1 MAAALASASVAR
13 AGTAAANPNFHGFAP
28 PRQNLFYPLLRLSP
42 SGHPQA
48 ALDTF
53 DTIMN
58 FERKLALH
66 PALSPE
72 LQALIDKLP
81 PPETITIE
89 IPALYADAAIPW
101 QTRPPDVHYLDVT
114 GRPDGTR
121 YIYSLS
127 RTADP
132 SEQPGRT
139 AGVISIRP
147 THPQNAATPAT
158 VIAEIQTSLHPPGS
172 SMPSQGIA
180 ACADLQREIYG
191 SLSPPWDAAPGEF
204 NQHDRAAI
212 ARFSRD
218 LPALWNLAGH
228 YLQIHNLVDEFDD
241 ASGPWVL
248 FNLDAEI
255 RDDALAPYPYLQA
268 FYRDFISRTEAKLM
282 VSDDLGRHW
291 LRVGFNR
298 GRITVTF
305 LLRRGMLTPMDDQL
319 RPDGSPLPIEQLAE
333 GHFHTDSS
341 VAAERFGLRFGLDRI
356 RYATTYTNHDG
367 AVEFQIRM
375 AAVPRLIAPPI
386 VHGLTMLIA
395 GQFMQTLAQGNS
407 GRGLATSFSARPD
420 PRGGTI
426 LHGTFSGEFR
436 NAPALAMLVRLA
448 GAVTPAHD
456 AEVRADERRI
466 AAQFLDALASDLSRA
481 RPVLLHGGH
490 ASQQPDGG

>member
-1 MAAALASASVAR
+1 MAVALAAATIAQ
-13 AGTAAANPNFHGFAP
+13 AGTTADNPNFDGFAP
-28 PRQNLFYPLLRLSP
+28 PGQNLFYPLLRLASP
-42 SGHPQA
+42 GHGHA

-58 FERKLALH
+58 FERKLVLH
-66 PALSPE
+66 PAVSPD

-89 IPALYADAAIPW
+89 VPTLYADAAIPW
-101 QTRPPDVHYLDVT
+101 QTRPPDVHYLDLS
-114 GRPDGTR
+114 GRPDEAG
-121 YIYSLS
+121 YVYSLS
-127 RTADP
+127 RTDDP
-132 SEQPGRT
+132 LRQPGRS
-139 AGVISIRP
+139 AGTISIRP
-147 THPQNAATPAT
+147 GHSEDAAIPET

-172 SMPSQGIA
+172 SLPSQGIA

-191 SLSPPWDAAPGEF
+191 SLSPPWDAAPGQF

-218 LPALWNLAGH
+218 LPGLWGLAGH

-241 ASGPWVL
+241 ASGSWVL

-255 RDDALAPYPYLQA
+255 RDDALAPYPYLHT

-305 LLRRGMLTPMDDQL
+305 LLRRGMLTPMDDKL
-319 RPDGSPLPIEQLAE
+319 RPDGSPLLIEQLAK

-367 AVEFQIRM
+367 AVEFRIRM

-407 GRGLATSFSARPD
+407 GRGIATSYSARPD
-420 PRGGTI
+420 PQGGTI

-456 AEVRADERRI
+456 AEVRADESRLFD
-466 AAQFLDALASDLSRA
+466 QFFDALASDVARA
-481 RPVLLHGGH
+481 RPILLSGGH
-490 ASQQPDGG
+490 IPH